1 MPLAIWLWLRCSEGW
16 EQLMRTRF
24 LSVRSHWNIRSCL
37 LGLKTNFIC
46 SNIAVTTWPFLDLC
60 YTWLL
65 FMNTDKH
72 IILFIVFITPSQL
85 CPIPVVCRTSTLLLV
100 QSLDKWKAH
109 LTAEADTAVCWKCVP
124 PRPESEPT
132 FLPIV
137 SLPCPG
143 NGELGCSRRLTRSSP
158 YRLWWTTSSH
168 NRAGGTIPS
177 GDKCKCKKKRWMQ
190 RRKNGNKKIF

>member
-1 MPLAIWLWLRCSEGW
+1 
-16 EQLMRTRF
+16 MRTRV

-60 YTWLL
+60 YTRLL

-85 CPIPVVCRTSTLLLV
+85 CPIPVVCQTSTWLLV

-143 NGELGCSRRLTRSSP
+143 NGESGCSRRPTRSSP
-158 YRLWWTTSSH
+158 YRLWWTTFSH

-177 GDKCKCKKKRWMQ
+177 GDKCKCKKRDGCKEG
-190 RRKNGNKKIF
+190 KNGNKKIF